1 MKIGDKSL
9 DSEIKEIQEY
19 ISQQL
24 HNDPVSLQER
34 LLKLSQ
40 YIGWVAELK
49 SRAQEQLEIAIGQAT
64 KELISENYKWAILNN
79 LVKGNVAKENSR
91 VVQLDRIGSAISH
104 QIDAIRSVI
113 SFAKEELKNS

>member
-1 MKIGDKSL
+1 MKNPLDKQ
-9 DSEIKEIQEY
+9 IKEIQEY
-19 ISQQL
+19 INQEL
-24 HNDPVSLQER
+24 YNDAVSLQER

-49 SRAQEQLEIAIGQAT
+49 SRAQEELEIAIGVQT
-64 KELISENYKWAILNN
+64 TELVKGNYQWAILNN

-104 QIDAIRSVI
+104 QIDAIRSVV